1 MTDAKIPGNI
11 TKTQQRQRPAQLIGL
26 PIGWADTADARG
38 RKRPV
43 QLIGLPIGGV
53 DTATPKADLQE
64 ADLLGGR
71 DGAKGGD
78 GTVSWRRDG
87 VDERYN
93 SNRNTDPELQKLG
106 PSCP

>member
-1 MTDAKIPGNI
+1 VTDAKIPGNI

-38 RKRPV
+38 RKRPA

-71 DGAKGGD
+71 DGAKGGMA
-78 GTVSWRRDG
+78 
-87 VDERYN
+87 
-93 SNRNTDPELQKLG
+93 P
-106 PSCP
+106 